1 MHECNAHI
9 CFLNFCNPITWDITI
24 AQACISFGLSLLWHD
39 PSGNDSR
46 VLVRVL
52 LMDEALVPRSL
63 VLRQMGGGTG
73 SWTVPVFLLRGF
85 GAQAAAGFGP
95 PVAIQV
101 EDPIPPIGTDP
112 HPFVAPNATSDQQGA
127 VNIQQWWQNNEAAQ
141 DSEVLIPQPPP
152 GSLVNLN
159 SIPAAQGVNAEDG
172 SVPANNVFDD
182 LESAGSDSD
191 DTVVDHLDLEG
202 ATPPA
207 TDIPDD
213 EYVLVNVQHA
223 LNLSDALAATIAE
236 VQINLVPAPNR
247 NMMHPFWGPI
257 QENPENQLAIVP
269 FQPQGMPSAAQHA
282 FQPPLVPSDP
292 QLDVPETSAAAA
304 SRKRARPT
312 PTSVALLRRSPR
324 SNKYQ
329 GFKQQLITDKQSRK
343 SQVKPS
349 TVINIEPLPPSD
361 SNVLPVNTIIS
372 DAPRAEPGDQVSPPT
387 PVHVLQQVAVN
398 LCGVPEE
405 EITQELLQAPPEDKN
420 EEAQAD
426 EEEDATT

>member
-1 MHECNAHI
+1 
-9 CFLNFCNPITWDITI
+9 
-24 AQACISFGLSLLWHD
+24 
-39 PSGNDSR
+39 
-46 VLVRVL
+46 
-52 LMDEALVPRSL
+52 
-63 VLRQMGGGTG
+63 
-73 SWTVPVFLLRGF
+73 
-85 GAQAAAGFGP
+85 
-95 PVAIQV
+95 
-101 EDPIPPIGTDP
+101 
-112 HPFVAPNATSDQQGA
+112 
-127 VNIQQWWQNNEAAQ
+127 
-141 DSEVLIPQPPP
+141 
-152 GSLVNLN
+152 
-159 SIPAAQGVNAEDG
+159 VNAEDG

-223 LNLSDALAATIAE
+223 LNLSDALAAAIAE
-236 VQINLVPAPNR
+236 VQINLVPTPNR

-361 SNVLPVNTIIS
+361 SNVLPVDTIIS
-372 DAPRAEPGDQVSPPT
+372 DAPRAEPGDQVPPPT